1 MFDILVLSVVA
12 LSTAFAALRGG
23 LRELS
28 TLLAL
33 AVSGGLTLFLIEP
46 ILNVTGQ
53 AGSFF
58 GMVIIAGI
66 LVGGFF
72 ILAHIGCHMFLK
84 RLPLKGNYKLYD
96 RISGGAF
103 GFLRGLVLIGLGYL
117 GYTYYQDEAQQPEEV
132 KSAFTRP
139 VAAGVAN
146 WFEGFTPEQAY
157 IESAEDD
164 AEEDAVDA
172 SLNGYDRGDRNGLS
186 EIVTTVTTTDPL
198 IELSAQENAEN
209 TVNAASAEDA
219 ESAEEA
225 DEPVDEHS
233 LDAIADIL
241 IEEDSQ

>member
-12 LSTAFAALRGG
+12 ISTAFAALRGG

-33 AVSGGLTLFLIEP
+33 AISGGLTLFLIEP
-46 ILNVTGQ
+46 ILNATGQ

-58 GMVIIAGI
+58 GMVIIAGV
-66 LVGGFF
+66 LVAGFF
-72 ILAHIGCHMFLK
+72 ILAHIGCHVFLK
-84 RLPLKGNYKLYD
+84 RMPLEGKARLYD
-96 RISGGAF
+96 RIGGGAF
-103 GFLRGLVLIGLGYL
+103 GLIRGLVLIGLGYL
-117 GYTYYQDEAQQPEEV
+117 GYTYYQDDTQQPPEV

-139 VAAGVAN
+139 VAAGIAN

-157 IESAEDD
+157 IESADDD

-198 IELSAQENAEN
+198 IELTAEENAEG
-209 TVNAASAEDA
+209 AASAENA
-219 ESAEEA
+219 ESAEET
-225 DEPVDEHS
+225 DEPADEHS

-241 IEEDSQ
+241 IEDDSQ

>member
-1 MFDILVLSVVA
+1 MFDILVLAVVG

-23 LRELS
+23 LREFS
-28 TLLAL
+28 TLLSL
-33 AVSGGLTLFLIEP
+33 AIAGGLTLFLIEP

-58 GMVIIAGI
+58 GMVIIAGV

-72 ILAHIGCHMFLK
+72 ILAHIGCHVWLK
-84 RLPLKGNYKLYD
+84 RVPLEGNAKIYD
-96 RISGGAF
+96 RVGGGAF

-117 GYTYYQDEAQQPEEV
+117 GYTYSVDEAQQPEEV
-132 KSAFTRP
+132 KTALTRP
-139 VAAGVAN
+139 IAAGMAH

-157 IESAEDD
+157 IESTNDD

-198 IELSAQENAEN
+198 IEATAEENAEN
-209 TVNAASAEDA
+209 TLDAANT
-219 ESAEEA
+219 ESAEET

-241 IEEDSQ
+241 IEDDSQ